1 MLVRLLFALISAL
14 WLSQATANFA
24 AWDIEEEGPWLV
36 QESEHF
42 VITYPASNSALA
54 NKSLNIAERVHH
66 ELLPFF
72 GASPD
77 EKTQMVLVDDFD
89 VSNGWATFFPFA
101 QIRLYTSPPDSISGL
116 EESDDWLHT
125 LIRHEYVH
133 VLHME
138 MASASPDFLRDIFGR
153 VVAFFPHAMTPSFML
168 EGLATYL
175 ETNENLEYGRLQSSY
190 YAMQMRMEVASG
202 ELKDLGE
209 VSAPLREWPLGLDYL
224 YGSYFYEFLA
234 ETYSDEKIKEYL
246 KNYSSQIIPSV
257 MQNTVAEKTFGKDF
271 SELWPLFKSWLNAKF
286 NPQIHQLNKSSEL
299 SHLNYLRGKK
309 TVYQTETEALFQDV
323 SSSQGHD
330 FYFIANNGEDTP
342 ELIRSTKSYSSETQT
357 HIVQTVIAKTKSV
370 IAIDVNKQGD
380 IVASRLVNWADGRYW
395 ADVYLLNKGEWQ
407 ALTHKQRLRN
417 VRWLNNEWMIASR
430 KQLGIS
436 QLILLNKSGEQ
447 KLLWQGSDEK
457 TVLGDYDIS
466 DGGDYLIASIK
477 RSNQGWNLERFDLER
492 LDLAKFENHK
502 KTSWQTI
509 VETTA
514 ITESKAIE
522 NSPQI
527 LADGRIL
534 FSADYNDVYNLYLL
548 DPKTNKLQQLT
559 DMLGG
564 AFAPKLVLSSEK
576 NQKNRIVFQA
586 YTDEGF
592 EFREIEFDYYSN
604 SHSKT
609 SIEAP
614 FLMLNS
620 TEFKGQLNY
629 PDPYAVDVEKSIAE
643 QYEPWSTLAPTWWLP
658 TYQSTP
664 EYTQIGFMTSGT
676 DALARHVYS
685 AQLAVD
691 FEYDLAE
698 VNLLYTYDNRYQ
710 LAFNRSNDYID
721 VAINGNQDED
731 VDYIVEQDQ
740 WVFARLNIVNALE
753 DQLSLNAAIV
763 IQQEGS
769 IKRDD
774 LFQPNCLDGN
784 FVLHSRCEKS
794 LAGLGLRFDNRESY
808 LNSPGYSYGRYLDL
822 VIETNELLE
831 SDYEGQVIQ
840 AQWLEVFDLPGRR
853 SLSLQTLWGM
863 TDKRGEQFTLG
874 GDDRS
879 SDSVLFGRDDFALRG
894 YASSTLGG
902 QYYNINRINFTQWLA
917 RIEKGW
923 QNYPIAIGDISAKV
937 FMDYG
942 SAWQDSTSAEYLTG
956 AGIEIDV
963 EVLAFYKLLVP
974 VSFTYA
980 HGFDGALG
988 EDRFTL
994 GVSLP
999 Y

>member
-1 MLVRLLFALISAL
+1 MLVRLLFALISTL
-14 WLSQATANFA
+14 WLSQASANFV
-24 AWDIEEEGPWLV
+24 AWNTDEEGPWLV

-42 VITYPASNSALA
+42 VITYPASNATLA

-72 GASPD
+72 GGSPA

-89 VSNGWATFFPFA
+89 MSNGWATFFPFS

-133 VLHME
+133 ILHME
-138 MASASPDFLRDIFGR
+138 MASASPEFLRDIFGR
-153 VVAFFPHAMTPSFML
+153 VVAFFPHTMTPSFML
-168 EGLATYL
+168 EGLAVYL

-202 ELKDLGE
+202 ELKGLGE

-234 ETYSDEKIKEYL
+234 ETYSDEKIKAYL
-246 KNYSSQIIPSV
+246 QNYSRQIIPSI

-271 SELWPLFKSWLNAKF
+271 SELWPLFENWLNNKF
-286 NPQIHQLNKSSEL
+286 SPQIDQLNNTAEQ
-299 SHLNYLRGKK
+299 SHLNSLRGKK
-309 TVYQTETEALFQDV
+309 TAYQAGAEALFKDV
-323 SSSQGHD
+323 SNSQGND

-342 ELIRSTKSYSSETQT
+342 ELIRSTQSHSTEIQT
-357 HIVQTVIAKTKSV
+357 GIVNTVIAETEDV
-370 IAIDVNKQGD
+370 IAVDVNQQGD
-380 IVASRLVNWADGRYW
+380 IVASRLVSWADGRNW

-417 VRWLNNEWMIASR
+417 VRWFNNEWMIASR

-436 QLILLNKSGEQ
+436 QLIAINKLGDQ
-447 KLLWQGSDEK
+447 KLLWQGADEK

-466 DGGDYLIASIK
+466 ESSDYLIASMK

-492 LDLAKFENHK
+492 LDLTKLENHK

-514 ITESKAIE
+514 ITEIKAITETKAIE

-548 DPKTNKLQQLT
+548 NPETKKLQQLT

-564 AFAPKLVLSSEK
+564 AFSPKLVLSSDK
-576 NQKNRIVFQA
+576 NQKDRIVFQA

-592 EFREIEFDYYSN
+592 EFREIEFN
-604 SHSKT
+604 SKKP
-609 SIEAP
+609 IK
-614 FLMLNS
+614 NS
-620 TEFKGQLNY
+620 PTLESEGQLNY
-629 PDPYAVDVEKSIAE
+629 PDPYTIDVEKSIAKD
-643 QYEPWSTLAPTWWLP
+643 YEPWSTLAPTWWLP
-658 TYQSTP
+658 TLQSTP

-710 LAFNRSNDYID
+710 LVFNRSNDYID

-740 WVFARLNIVNALE
+740 WVFARLNIINALE

-774 LFQPNCLDGN
+774 LFQPHCLDGN
-784 FVLHSRCEKS
+784 FVLRSRCEKS

-863 TDKRGEQFTLG
+863 TDKQGEQFTLG
-874 GDDRS
+874 GEDRS
-879 SDSVLFGRDDFALRG
+879 NESSLFGRDDLALRG

-942 SAWQDSTSAEYLTG
+942 SAWQDSASAEYLTG

-974 VSFTYA
+974 VSLNYS
-980 HGFDGALG
+980 HGFDGVLG

>member
-1 MLVRLLFALISAL
+1 MLVRLLFTLISAL
-14 WLSQATANFA
+14 WLSQAMANFA

-42 VITYPASNSALA
+42 VITYPASNVILA

-72 GASPD
+72 GGSPE

-133 VLHME
+133 ILHME
-138 MASASPDFLRDIFGR
+138 MASSSPDFLRDIFGR

-168 EGLATYL
+168 EGLAVYL
-175 ETNENLEYGRLQSSY
+175 ETNKDLEYGRLQSSY
-190 YAMQMRMEVASG
+190 YEMQMRMEVASG
-202 ELKDLGE
+202 ELKGLGE

-234 ETYSDEKIKEYL
+234 ETYSDETIKAYL
-246 KNYSSQIIPSV
+246 KHYSREIIPSI

-271 SELWPLFKSWLNAKF
+271 SALWPLFETWLNNKF
-286 NPQIHQLNKSSEL
+286 STQIDELNKSDQLSNSEQSDL
-299 SHLNYLRGKK
+299 KVLRGKK
-309 TVYQTETEALFQDV
+309 TAYQTEAEALFQDV
-323 SSSQGHD
+323 STSQGSE

-342 ELIRSTKSYSSETQT
+342 ELIRSTQSYSTEALTTIEQSA
-357 HIVQTVIAKTKSV
+357 IAKTENV
-370 IAIDVNKQGD
+370 ISIDVNQQGD
-380 IVASRLVNWADGRYW
+380 IAASRLVNWADGRSW

-417 VRWLNNEWMIASR
+417 VRWLNHEWMIASR
-430 KQLGIS
+430 KKIGIS

-447 KLLWQGSDEK
+447 KLLWQGADEK
-457 TVLGDYDIS
+457 TVLGDYDIA

-477 RSNQGWNLERFDLER
+477 RSNQGWNLESLDLEGLDLES
-492 LDLAKFENHK
+492 LDLAGLEIHK
-502 KTSWQTI
+502 KLSWQS
-509 VETTA
+509 
-514 ITESKAIE
+514 ITETKAIE
-522 NSPQI
+522 SSPQI

-548 DPKTNKLQQLT
+548 DPKTNNLQQLT
-559 DMLGG
+559 AMLGG
-564 AFAPKLVLSSEK
+564 AFAPKLVLSPEK
-576 NQKNRIVFQA
+576 NQTDRIIFQA

-592 EFREIEFDYYSN
+592 EFREIVFDSQKPIKN
-604 SHSKT
+604 S
-609 SIEAP
+609 
-614 FLMLNS
+614 S
-620 TEFKGQLNY
+620 TLESEGQLNY
-629 PDPYAVDVEKSIAE
+629 PDPYTIDVEKSIAKD
-643 QYEPWSTLAPTWWLP
+643 YEPWSTLTPTWWLP

-664 EYTQIGFMTSGT
+664 EYSQIGVMTSGT

-685 AQLAVD
+685 AELAVD
-691 FEYDLAE
+691 FKYDLAE
-698 VNLLYTYDNRYQ
+698 ANFSYTYDNRYQ
-710 LAFNRSNDYID
+710 LAFNRTYDYID
-721 VAINGNQDED
+721 VAIIGDQDKD
-731 VDYIVEQDQ
+731 IDYIVEQDQ
-740 WVFARLNIVNALE
+740 WVFARLNIANTLE
-753 DQLSLNAAIV
+753 DKLSLNAAIV

-774 LFQPNCLDGN
+774 LFQPQCLDGN
-784 FVLHSRCEKS
+784 FILHSRCEKS
-794 LAGLGLRFDNRESY
+794 LVGLGLRFDNRESY

-831 SDYEGQVIQ
+831 SDYEGQVLQ

-874 GDDRS
+874 GDDRNNES
-879 SDSVLFGRDDFALRG
+879 SLFGRDDFALRG

-902 QYYNINRINFTQWLA
+902 RYYNINRVNFTQWLA
-917 RIEKGW
+917 RIEQGW

-942 SAWQDSTSAEYLTG
+942 SAWQESTSAEYLTG

-974 VSFTYA
+974 VSLTYA
-980 HGFDGALG
+980 HGFDGELG